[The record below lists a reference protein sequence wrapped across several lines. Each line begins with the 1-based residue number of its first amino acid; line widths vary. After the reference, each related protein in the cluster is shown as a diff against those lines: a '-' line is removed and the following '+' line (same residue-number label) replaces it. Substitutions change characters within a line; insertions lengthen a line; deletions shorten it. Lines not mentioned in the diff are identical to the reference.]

1 MSTHE
6 SLEHQE
12 HAEHAAHH
20 GNKRAALLIA
30 VLAASL
36 AICEQQGKHA
46 EIAVQE
52 QAILTADA
60 WAQYQAKSI
69 RAAIAEDIQRLATS
83 LDRPADA
90 DMIAVRANVLKE
102 LKSDQIHYETDAK
115 DGKDAIAARARAFDA
130 ARQEALERD
139 HTYDNAGAWDRAGH
153 CLGDHSFETTD
164 PVRLRSGRHRDR
176 PWRARFRR
184 TNARRAIGPLHLS
197 RGARPAGEACPRA
210 PTRGAVPAP
219 NRVRLSLP
227 AITSP
232 AALTTGDLSP

>member
-139 HTYDNAGAWDRAGH
+139 HTYDNAAAALE
-153 CLGDHSFETTD
+153 LGIVLATASVITASK
-164 PVRLRSGRHRDR
+164 LLI
-176 PWRARFRR
+176 RF
-184 TNARRAIGPLHLS
+184 AYVLGGIGIVLGVL
-197 RGARPAGEACPRA
+197 GFVA
-210 PTRGAVPAP
+210 PTLGA
-219 NRVRLSLP
+219 L
-227 AITSP
+227 
-232 AALTTGDLSP
+232 